1 MPLMLKRFRTMA
13 VLEEAYASAGDER
26 RVVDTENRVLNTNHA
41 VVGYF
46 TARPGACRS
55 TSARPS
61 PTTTTRSVFSDE
73 SSRDT
78 QLKNLLAILKMAEHI
93 CARTGCWA
101 TSRKDHE
108 WESIRSK
115 VLDYVGLTEYEFEN
129 LKSSI
134 LELGVG
140 RAVTDSADMKSRA
153 LPGCPPRHGAHP
165 RSAERSGRSG
175 RFSRA
180 CR

>member
-1 MPLMLKRFRTMA
+1 MKA
-13 VLEEAYASAGDER
+13 AA
-26 RVVDTENRVLNTNHA
+26 
-41 VVGYF
+41 
-46 TARPGACRS
+46 
-55 TSARPS
+55 
-61 PTTTTRSVFSDE
+61 
-73 SSRDT
+73 T

-93 CARTGCWA
+93 CGSHRVLGNQPE
-101 TSRKDHE
+101 DHE

-140 RAVTDSADMKSRA
+140 RAVTDSADMKK
-153 LPGCPPRHGAHP
+153 PGIARLSMLGTGAP
-165 RSAERSGRSG
+165 SAVARMRRSGRSG